1 MTDTP
6 ALWYLSRGSGV
17 VTLVLLT
24 VTVVLGITTS
34 ARWATAHWP
43 RFVVVGLHRNLSL
56 LAVAFLGLH
65 ITTTT
70 TVVDGYVPIRWL
82 DVVVPFVSAY
92 KPLWLGLG
100 AIAFDLLAAV
110 LVTSLLRSRL
120 SQPVWRA
127 VHWLAYGCWPVA
139 VVHGL
144 GIGSDSRQAWL
155 LLIDSL
161 AVVAVVAAGWWR
173 LQIGSVRQQRG
184 QPVMSRGREH
194 P

>member
-6 ALWYLSRGSGV
+6 PLWYLSRGSGV

-65 ITTTT
+65 ITTT
-70 TVVDGYVPIRWL
+70 VVDGYVPIRRL